1 MMNHEGMM
9 NWMMSGKGPYGNIE
23 MGGMFTVVKV
33 RDDLK
38 SYDEDPGWYRHPE
51 GTVALRVGELRTGK

>member
-1 MMNHEGMM
+1 
-9 NWMMSGKGPYGNIE
+9 
-23 MGGMFTVVKV
+23 MFTIVKV

-51 GTVALRVGELRTGK
+51 GTTALRVGEPKTGK